1 MRAANCEVLRYP
13 DVSGSIK
20 TNNYTE
26 MKKIILFALV
36 SLSGLSLSAQFKG
49 RMNFNSMGE
58 TRSFAV
64 HSADAGYRYDF
75 DEDGQRGA
83 VIVRNGSGEVII
95 LMPQQKMAMKSPADS
110 PMSQSNDPL
119 KSLEYYQKS
128 GVMKEEGQGVING
141 IECTKST
148 LYDVN
153 DPSQKL
159 FTLWF
164 SDTYK
169 FPMKMVNHIDGTE
182 NSGMEMSD
190 VEPWIPDPQFLE
202 IPDGYQVMEMP
213 VMPGKSS
220 VTIP

>member
-1 MRAANCEVLRYP
+1 
-13 DVSGSIK
+13 
-20 TNNYTE
+20 

-49 RMNFNSMGE
+49 KMNFDTMGK
-58 TRSFAV
+58 TRSFTV
-64 HSADAGYRYDF
+64 YSADFGYRYDF
-75 DEDGQRGA
+75 DEDGQKGA
-83 VIVRNGSGEVII
+83 VIVKNGSGEVVI
-95 LMPQQKMAMKSPADS
+95 LMPQQKMAMKSPSDS
-110 PMSQSNDPL
+110 PMSLSNDPL

-128 GVMKEEGQGVING
+128 GVMKEEGQEIING

-153 DPSQKL
+153 NPSQKL

-164 SDTYK
+164 SDKYK

-190 VEPWIPDPQFLE
+190 VEPWTPDPQFFE
-202 IPDGYQVMEMP
+202 IPGDFQVMEMP
-213 VMPGKSS
+213 VVPK
-220 VTIP
+220 